1 MNFIKAYHSCFL
13 TDVKIAKDMIIVE
26 DSYKNRYYVET
37 DNAEAVGSFK
47 TWFKQVFMK
56 GIAQTISI
64 FQYEIKPIEEGI
76 SGMFIVKFMNL
87 DNTQKE
93 KTV

>member
-37 DNAEAVGSFK
+37 TNAEAINSFK
-47 TWFKQVFMK
+47 DWFK
-56 GIAQTISI
+56 
-64 FQYEIKPIEEGI
+64 
-76 SGMFIVKFMNL
+76 
-87 DNTQKE
+87 
-93 KTV
+93 

>member
-47 TWFKQVFMK
+47 TWFKWVFMK
-56 GIAQTISI
+56 GIA
-64 FQYEIKPIEEGI
+64 
-76 SGMFIVKFMNL
+76 
-87 DNTQKE
+87 
-93 KTV
+93 

>member
-37 DNAEAVGSFK
+37 TNAEAINSFK
-47 TWFKQVFMK
+47 AWFK
-56 GIAQTISI
+56 
-64 FQYEIKPIEEGI
+64 
-76 SGMFIVKFMNL
+76 
-87 DNTQKE
+87 
-93 KTV
+93 